1 MYERAPVTDPQA
13 MEMIQWLIFQSWEQ
27 KPNEELI
34 AATAERLVAAGVPLD
49 RCRVAMYTLHPEI
62 GSLLFDWDRATNRPV
77 AGQRQEIA
85 YSIDESEEWKASPL
99 RHMMATGTLRMRRR
113 LTGPE
118 AELDFPTFVEFRDEG
133 FTDYYACM
141 FGGTEALRL
150 IKAGERSCG
159 AILRWSTRHPDG
171 FSDADIAFIDAIVPA
186 LTSAIQAHADQ
197 EIAQNLLDTYVG
209 PLVGARILK
218 GEIRRGMAESLNAA
232 LMIADLSDFTSVS
245 DIVSKE
251 EMVAALNR
259 YFDVM
264 LEPVHAAGGQVLKF
278 LGDGFLAI
286 FPLEAGAEA
295 EIARRALEAAR
306 AALEAVDALAETE
319 ADLERPAMGLNIA
332 LHLGEVMFG
341 NVGSRNRLD
350 FTVIGPA
357 VNEASRMESL
367 CRSLGTDLILSE
379 TIASLL
385 PDETRLLTRT
395 ELRGVKGERALYGP
409 AEQARQAIS

>member
-1 MYERAPVTDPQA
+1 MHENKPVTDPKA
-13 MEMIQWLIFQSWEQ
+13 VEIIQWLVYQSWE
-27 KPNEELI
+27 KVPNEQLI
-34 AATAERLVAAGVPLD
+34 AATAERLVEAGIPLD
-49 RCRVAMYTLHPEI
+49 RCRVAMYTLHPEV
-62 GSLLFDWDRATNRPV
+62 GSLLFDWDRAGNLPETGR
-77 AGQRQEIA
+77 REEIA
-85 YSIDESEEWKASPL
+85 YTRDESEEWKASPL
-99 RHMMATGTLRMRRR
+99 RHMMATGTLQMRRR
-113 LTGPE
+113 LTGPG
-118 AELDFPTFVEFRDEG
+118 AQLDFQALVDFRDEG

-150 IKAGERSCG
+150 IKEGERSCG
-159 AILRWSTRHPDG
+159 AILRWSSRHPDG
-171 FSDADIAFIDAIVPA
+171 FSDRDIAFIDAIVPA
-186 LTSAIQAHADQ
+186 LTSAIQAHLDQ
-197 EIAQNLLDTYVG
+197 EIAANLLSAYVG

-218 GEIRRGMAESLNAA
+218 GEIRRGMAESLNAV

-251 EMVAALNR
+251 EMVSALNR
-259 YFDVM
+259 YFDAM

-286 FPLEAGAEA
+286 FPLSPGLEA
-295 EIARRALEAAR
+295 ETASHALEAAK
-306 AALEAVDALAETE
+306 AALAAVDELAETE
-319 ADLERPAMGLNIA
+319 ADLERPAMGLNVA

-367 CRSLGTDLILSE
+367 CRSLGTDIILSE

-385 PDETRLLTRT
+385 PEETRLLTRM
-395 ELRGVKGERALYGP
+395 ELRGVKGERALYAP
-409 AEQARQAIS
+409 AEPLQAAK